1 MSHSS
6 LVGRNGGKEFM
17 KTIDVVI
24 VRIYITEASHL
35 LNKIVDY
42 LKNDA
47 KIRGVSVFRA
57 ISGFGETGNH
67 SSSLL
72 DLSLDLPLTLEF
84 FDSDK
89 DKIKK
94 AIDHLGAIVKPEHIV
109 FWEAK
114 SRS

>member
-1 MSHSS
+1 
-6 LVGRNGGKEFM
+6 M
-17 KTIDVVI
+17 KTIDVTI

-35 LNKIVDY
+35 LTQIIDY
-42 LKNDA
+42 LKNEA

-67 SSSLL
+67 TSSIVDFSLN
-72 DLSLDLPLTLEF
+72 LPLTLEF
-84 FDSDK
+84 FDDDR

-94 AIDHLGAIVKPEHIV
+94 AIDHLGTIVKLEHIV

-114 SRS
+114 ANSQSE